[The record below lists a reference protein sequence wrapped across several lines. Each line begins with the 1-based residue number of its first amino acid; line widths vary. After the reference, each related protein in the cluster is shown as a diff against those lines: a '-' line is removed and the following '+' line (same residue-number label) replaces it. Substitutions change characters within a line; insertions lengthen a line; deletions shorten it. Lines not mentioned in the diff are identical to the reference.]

1 MQDLT
6 SIHTEMTYPLYP
18 NGPDCQLWDLHSG
31 FQPDVD
37 VSVFDVLVHAE
48 YVPPVLVTLLLQ
60 KTEIFLKIF
69 TWQKTLG
76 FGTGETIWK
85 T

>member
-1 MQDLT
+1 MYCIIILFMQDLT

-18 NGPDCQLWDLHSG
+18 NGPDCQLWDLHGG

-48 YVPPVLVTLLLQ
+48 YVPPVLVTLLL
-60 KTEIFLKIF
+60 
-69 TWQKTLG
+69 
-76 FGTGETIWK
+76 
-85 T
+85 